1 MTKPK
6 SFTRVPDARPDA
18 ITDSSGPLTR
28 RDLPPPDT
36 KRWITRRKADVVT
49 GVRTGLISLDEAC
62 RRYAL
67 SVDEFRSWQQSL
79 AEQGL
84 SGLRATRSRRRRR

>member
-6 SFTRVPDARPDA
+6 SFIPVPDHRPGTA
-18 ITDSSGPLTR
+18 PAPNRPLTR